1 MMSVE
6 RVSWCEGL
14 QQVPAHMMVSV
25 QSVALNTDLSMKD
38 IELLHT
44 RINALRKEVA
54 ELLHELLTHDPQ
66 AALQHQ
72 AAFCPALK
80 AEVKSEIDS
89 VVKLEVCSASECK
102 AEPHHSHHGDLH
114 TLTRME
120 EHMAVCKNEPE
131 PVEISHTVHTHT
143 THTHTTHTH
152 TTHTHTT
159 HTPHLHNVACSLH
172 LMDCRNSDMMH
183 NKEHSLKKEEHK
195 DDWCR
200 MMSVECVSWCE
211 GLQQVP
217 AHMMV
222 SVQSVA
228 LNTDLSM
235 KDIELLHTRIN
246 ALRKEVAELLHELLT
261 HDPQAA
267 LQHQAA
273 FCPALKTEVKSEID
287 SVVKLEVC
295 SASECKAEPHHSH
308 HGDLHTLTRMEEH
321 MAVCK
326 NEPEPVEIS
335 HTVHTHTTHTHTT
348 HTHTDEHTPHLRVKA
363 CSVQLVDCRTSDITH
378 TTEEPSV
385 RKRGHEDD
393 TDDDDDDDS
402 SYAPPKTRGTSKKT
416 GVKATGRSKS
426 KLRCEEPS
434 ERRFCCSICDK
445 SFTIEFNLLK
455 HMKLHSG
462 EKPFHCSHCG
472 KTFTQLF
479 NLTSHLRIHTGEK
492 PFPCS
497 QCGKSF
503 SQASKLKTHLRIH
516 TGEKPYA
523 CQTCEKCFSDS
534 STLNKHQRT
543 HTGEKPYRCVTCGK
557 SFGQSAHLMKHHRS
571 HNRKSFKR
579 SSDPDYRK

>member
-1 MMSVE
+1 MMI
-6 RVSWCEGL
+6 
-14 QQVPAHMMVSV
+14 SV

-44 RINALRKEVA
+44 RINVLRKEVS
-54 ELLHELLTHDPQ
+54 ELLHKLLTHNPQ

-72 AAFCPALK
+72 AAFCPGLK
-80 AEVKSEIDS
+80 TEVKSEIDS
-89 VVKLEVCSASECK
+89 VVKLEFCSASECK
-102 AEPHHSHHGDLH
+102 TEPHHSHHEDLH
-114 TLTRME
+114 TLTRPE
-120 EHMAVCKNEPE
+120 DHMAVCKNEPD
-131 PVEISHTVHTHT
+131 PVEISHTIHTHT
-143 THTHTTHTH
+143 DE
-152 TTHTHTT
+152 
-159 HTPHLHNVACSLH
+159 HTPHTCDNACSVQ
-172 LMDCRNSDMMH
+172 LMDCRKSDIIH
-183 NKEHSLKKEEHK
+183 NKEHSLKKEQHK
-195 DDWCR
+195 DDGCR
-200 MMSVECVSWCE
+200 MMSVERVLWCK
-211 GLQQVP
+211 GLRQVP
-217 AHMMV
+217 ADMMI

-246 ALRKEVAELLHELLT
+246 VLRKEVSELLHKLLT
-261 HDPQAA
+261 HNPQAA

-273 FCPALKTEVKSEID
+273 FCPGLKTEVKSEID
-287 SVVKLEVC
+287 SVVKLEFC
-295 SASECKAEPHHSH
+295 SASECKTEPHHSH
-308 HGDLHTLTRMEEH
+308 HEDLHTLTRPEDH

-326 NEPEPVEIS
+326 NEPDPVEIS
-335 HTVHTHTTHTHTT
+335 HTI

-363 CSVQLVDCRTSDITH
+363 CSVRLVDCRTSDITH
-378 TTEEPSV
+378 TTEEPSLT
-385 RKRGHEDD
+385 KQGHEDD
-393 TDDDDDDDS
+393 TDDDCS
-402 SYAPPKTRGTSKKT
+402 SYVPPKTRGTSKKT
-416 GVKATGRSKS
+416 GVYAMERSKS

-434 ERRFCCSICDK
+434 ERPFCCSICDK
-445 SFTIEFNLLK
+445 SFNIEFNLLK

-492 PFPCS
+492 PFLCS
-497 QCGKSF
+497 QCGKGF

-516 TGEKPYA
+516 TGEKPYS
-523 CQTCEKCFSDS
+523 CQTCEKRFSDS

-579 SSDPDYRK
+579 SSDPDPDYRN